1 MSESRHQP
9 RRYTARTEPIAELS
23 FEFGPLLRL
32 GSDLIV
38 RWQTVALA
46 AVFAVVL
53 VLVGLLGRR
62 RHLRADDLLSI
73 TIGAVPGAVVAGRLG
88 YLLLHPEAFTAGPAT
103 FIDPSVGG
111 LELAA
116 GVIGGAA
123 TAAYVAMLL
132 GTSVGAWAHLVA
144 IPLLVAI
151 GAGKLAM
158 VLGGSGQGLPSDL
171 TWATAY
177 LGSGPWGSLVPD
189 LPSHP
194 SQVYEGV
201 ATLVVAALLALL
213 GWLGAFQSRD
223 GRLLLVAVGGWALV
237 RAAATTTWRD
247 PVMAGPLPAGG
258 WLALVIGLT
267 CLVLAGLITIRG
279 PRSAAD
285 GSVGRTG
292 DGPAWPDP
300 TTRPQF

>member
-1 MSESRHQP
+1 V
-9 RRYTARTEPIAELS
+9 PIALIS
-23 FEFGPLLRL
+23 FDFDPLLRL
-32 GSDLIV
+32 GGDLVV

-46 AVFAVVL
+46 AVLAVVL
-53 VLVGLLGRR
+53 VLVGVLGRAR
-62 RHLRADDLLSI
+62 RLRADDLLSI

-88 YLLLHPEAFTAGPAT
+88 YLILHPEAFAAGPAT

-116 GVIGGAA
+116 GVIGGVV
-123 TAAYVAMLL
+123 TAAYVALLL

-201 ATLVVAALLALL
+201 ATLV

>member
-1 MSESRHQP
+1 MSASRHQP
-9 RRYTARTEPIAELS
+9 RRYTARTVPIALIS
-23 FEFGPLLRL
+23 FEFDPLLRL
-32 GSDLIV
+32 GSDLVV

-53 VLVGLLGRR
+53 VLAGLLGRS

-73 TIGAVPGAVVAGRLG
+73 TIGAVPGAVLAGRLG
-88 YLLLHPEAFTAGPAT
+88 YLVLHPEAFAAGPAA
-103 FIDPSVGG
+103 FVDPSVGG
-111 LELAA
+111 LELAT
-116 GVIGGAA
+116 GVIGGAL
-123 TAAYVAMLL
+123 AASYVAMLL

-151 GAGKLAM
+151 GAGKLVM
-158 VLGGSGQGLPSDL
+158 VLGGSGQGLPSEL
-171 TWATAY
+171 SWATAY
-177 LGSGPWGSLVPD
+177 LGAGPWGSLVPD

-201 ATLVVAALLALL
+201 ATLSLATLLALF

-223 GRLLLVAVGGWALV
+223 GRLFLIAVGGWALV

-258 WLALVIGLT
+258 WLALAVGLA

-279 PRSAAD
+279 PRSAAE
-285 GSVGRTG
+285 GSTGRSG
-292 DGPAWPDP
+292 DDPGWPDP
-300 TTRPQF
+300 ATRPQF

>member
-1 MSESRHQP
+1 M
-9 RRYTARTEPIAELS
+9 PIAVFS
-23 FEFGPLLRL
+23 FDFSPLLRL
-32 GSDLIV
+32 GSDIVV

-46 AVFAVVL
+46 GVFAAVL
-53 VLVGLLGRR
+53 VLVGLLARR
-62 RHLRADDLLSI
+62 RGLRADDLLSI
-73 TIGAVPGAVVAGRLG
+73 TIGAVPGAVVGGRLG
-88 YLLLHPEAFTAGPAT
+88 YLVLHPEAFAAGPAT
-103 FIDPSVGG
+103 FMDPSVGG

-116 GVIGGAA
+116 GVIGGAL

-158 VLGGSGQGLPSDL
+158 VLGGGGQGLPSEL
-171 TWATAY
+171 TWSTAY

-194 SQVYEGV
+194 SQAYEGI
-201 ATLVVAALLALL
+201 ASLGVAAVLAIL
-213 GWLGAFQSRD
+213 GAVGAFQARD
-223 GRLLLVAVGGWALV
+223 SRLLLVALGGWALI
-237 RAAATTTWRD
+237 RAAITTTWRD

-258 WLALVIGLT
+258 WLALVVGLA
-267 CLVLAGLITIRG
+267 CVVLAGLITIRG

-285 GSVGRTG
+285 GAAGRTG
-292 DGPAWPDP
+292 DEPAWPDP

>member
-1 MSESRHQP
+1 M
-9 RRYTARTEPIAELS
+9 PIALIS
-23 FEFGPLLRL
+23 FDFDPLLRL
-32 GSDLIV
+32 GGDLAV

-53 VLVGLLGRR
+53 VLIGLLARG

-73 TIGAVPGAVVAGRLG
+73 VIGAVPGAVVAGRLG

-111 LELAA
+111 LELAS
-116 GVIGGAA
+116 GVIGGAL
-123 TAAYVAMLL
+123 TAAYVALLL

-151 GAGKLAM
+151 GAGKFAM
-158 VLGGSGQGLPSDL
+158 VLGGSGQGLPADL
-171 TWATAY
+171 SWATAY
-177 LGSGPWGSLVPD
+177 LGPGPWGSLVPE
-189 LPSHP
+189 LSSHP
-194 SQVYEGV
+194 SQAYEGV
-201 ATLVVAALLALL
+201 ATLALATLLALL

-247 PVMAGPLPAGG
+247 PVIAGPLPAGG
-258 WLALVIGLT
+258 WLALVIAVA
-267 CLVLAGLITIRG
+267 CLVLTVVHSILG
-279 PRSAAD
+279 PRRVTR
-285 GSVGRTG
+285 GSTGRTG
-292 DGPAWPDP
+292 DEPAWPDP